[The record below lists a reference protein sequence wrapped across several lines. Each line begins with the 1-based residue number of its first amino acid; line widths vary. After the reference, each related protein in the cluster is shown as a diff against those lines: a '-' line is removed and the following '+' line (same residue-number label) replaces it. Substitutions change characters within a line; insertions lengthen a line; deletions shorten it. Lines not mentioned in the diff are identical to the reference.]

1 MGSRAEKAWRA
12 AAECA
17 RLAQKSA
24 GGSERDFYVQ
34 SRNAWITVAK
44 RCEFIE
50 SLERVSP
57 PPRAPRAAT
66 AGNGAM
72 RS

>member
-1 MGSRAEKAWRA
+1 MVSRAEKAWRA

-17 RLAQKSA
+17 RLAQQSD

-34 SRNAWITVAK
+34 SRNAWITVAN

-50 SLERVSP
+50 GLERKSTAP
-57 PPRAPRAAT
+57 LAPRAAT
-66 AGNGAM
+66 
-72 RS
+72 